1 MFMMSHLI
9 PLGDLGPGHVLDGHG
24 PGVPHTDP
32 GVHRA
37 EAPAAEHL
45 AHPVGALEAVSD
57 GGHVVAAGGDHG
69 VAAVPAVQ
77 AAPHIAVSALDHAR
91 VGARP
96 GFLGGGTLDVLD
108 DLTWTNVKSSCRWHT
123 DIKVHG

>member
-1 MFMMSHLI
+1 MKMSYLI

-24 PGVPHTDP
+24 PRVSHPDP
-32 GVHRA
+32 GVHSP
-37 EAPAAEHL
+37 EAPAAKHL
-45 AHPVGALEAVSD
+45 AHPVGSLEAVSD
-57 GGHVVAAGGDHG
+57 GGHVVATGGDHG

-77 AAPHIAVSALDHAR
+77 TAPHIAVAALDHAR

-96 GFLGGGTLDVLD
+96 GLFGGGTLDVLD
-108 DLTWTNVKSSCRWHT
+108 DFTWTNVKSSCRWHI